1 MTTERSRLEFRQMW
15 PNPGSVASKQT
26 RFATLSFKPVRLW
39 DLCAFYPPYLVA
51 ACTHMRL
58 CVFMPEWASA
68 EQLIGQMAHVVI
80 GG

>member
-1 MTTERSRLEFRQMW
+1 MPTWDWMNS
-15 PNPGSVASKQT
+15 GSVAGKQT
-26 RFATLSFKPVRLW
+26 RFATLAVLSSETLGPLCFFPSLLGDRL
-39 DLCAFYPPYLVA
+39 P
-51 ACTHMRL
+51 HMCL